1 MLACIPML
9 QPQRRRLL
17 ARTFDAARRNML
29 APTLTLIALPLP
41 TPCTAVV
48 DGFGWSN
55 GVALALL
62 LNCGGWQ

>member
-1 MLACIPML
+1 
-9 QPQRRRLL
+9 
-17 ARTFDAARRNML
+17 ML

-41 TPCTAVV
+41 TPCPAVV

-62 LNCGGWQ
+62 LNYGGWQ